1 MSDIQLSDR
10 HLLMEPQPGNVLEL
24 EGTLNPAAVRGPD
37 GQLYLFPRLVG
48 SGNFSRIGICRVQF
62 NVLGDPC
69 AVERIGIALE
79 PDSDYECNGCEDPR
93 VSFVEP
99 LQKFVMT
106 YTALSARGPRIALA
120 ISEDLLEWRRQ
131 GLATFG
137 SEQGRDWEGVSNKD
151 AALFPATILD
161 PEGRPALALL
171 HRPTFSLTSS
181 EPESIWISYLSLEG
195 RIAFTGFHKHTQL
208 ATSVASWEE
217 VKIGSGPP
225 PVLCTQGWLLIYH
238 GVRHDQVATP
248 GSKNLIYSAG
258 LMILDHQDPRIIA
271 YRAPEPVL
279 TPLLPLERFG
289 TVENVVFPSGIDRR
303 DDLGSPNRFDV
314 YYGMADSRIGVAR
327 LDLPDNLGIATD
339 HQDRTIGMAQDP
351 LSDTAEQKAR

>member
-10 HLLMEPQPGNVLEL
+10 HLLMEPQPGNAWEI

-48 SGNFSRIGICRVQF
+48 SGNFSRIGLCRVKF
-62 NVLGDPC
+62 NMLGDPC
-69 AVERIGIALE
+69 TVERLGIALE
-79 PDSDYECNGCEDPR
+79 PESDYECNGCEDPR

-99 LQKFVMT
+99 LRKFVMT
-106 YTALSARGPRIALA
+106 YTALSSRGPRIAVA
-120 ISEDLLEWRRQ
+120 TSEDLLEWRRQ

-137 SEQGRDWEGVSNKD
+137 SEQGRDWDGVGNKD
-151 AALFPATILD
+151 AALFPATVRD
-161 PEGRPALALL
+161 PEGQPALALL
-171 HRPTFSLTSS
+171 HRPTFSLNN
-181 EPESIWISYLSLEG
+181 EGPESIWISYLSLES
-195 RIAFTGFHKHTQL
+195 RHLFTNFRSHTQL
-208 ATSVASWEE
+208 ATPLASWEE

-225 PVLCTQGWLLIYH
+225 PVLCPQGWLLIYH

-258 LMILDHQDPRIIA
+258 LMILDQGDPRTIV
-271 YRAPEPVL
+271 YRAHEPVL

-303 DDLGSPNRFDV
+303 DDLDAPSRFDI

-327 LDLPDNLGIATD
+327 LDLPDPGALAN
-339 HQDRTIGMAQDP
+339 P
-351 LSDTAEQKAR
+351 